1 MCIRLFRTLETLL
14 DDISLGESKE
24 GREETDGNEP
34 KIPSRFETSVDS
46 SSLARAMGKST
57 YVKEKRFS
65 MDFGFLLFSSSFQIS
80 RETLYTPEVKKK
92 KRNRIGK
99 RFFGRAS
106 ERKRKKRNRKRKRN
120 KRRNKRG
127 RGRSEVKY
135 TSHGCKS
142 AARCAFNFGFP
153 RAENIRATFRAGIAS
168 RLTGIP
174 TGTGVSYLIIVA

>member
-92 KRNRIGK
+92 KK
-99 RFFGRAS
+99 ES
-106 ERKRKKRNRKRKRN
+106 NRK
-120 KRRNKRG
+120 
-127 RGRSEVKY
+127 EILW
-135 TSHGCKS
+135 
-142 AARCAFNFGFP
+142 P
-153 RAENIRATFRAGIAS
+153 RERAKKEEAE
-168 RLTGIP
+168 
-174 TGTGVSYLIIVA
+174 